1 MTPPVLS
8 VQDLTVRF
16 GTRRGVASVVNGV
29 SWDVAPGETLA
40 IVGESGSGKS
50 VSTMSLVGLVP
61 QPPARIQGSV
71 RFEGKE
77 LIGARDAELRR
88 IRGGGI
94 GIVFQDPMT
103 SLNPVMPVGRQ
114 IGESLELHVGLRG
127 DALRRRAIELLDQ
140 VGIPSP
146 DKRVD
151 DYPHQFSG
159 GMRQRVMI
167 AIALAGQ
174 PKVLVADEPTTAL
187 DVTTQAQIVQLVA
200 QLQEDLGTA
209 VVWITHDLGVV
220 AGIADRVLV
229 MYAGEVVEEAP
240 VETLYATPRHP
251 YTIGLLGSLPAVAAP
266 GADLATIPGS
276 PPDPRDRPP
285 GCAFYPRCPQRFDR
299 RCADEK
305 PPLREISPG
314 HRVRTFYEASTAS
327 LEAAS

>member
-1 MTPPVLS
+1 MRDPVLS

-16 GTRRGVASVVNGV
+16 NTRRGVASVVNGV

-50 VSTMSLVGLVP
+50 VSTMSMVGLVP
-61 QPPARIQGSV
+61 QPPARIGGSV
-71 RFEGKE
+71 LFEGRE
-77 LIGARDAELRR
+77 LLGAPASELRR
-88 IRGGGI
+88 VRGGGI

-103 SLNPVMPVGRQ
+103 SLNPVMRVGRQ
-114 IGESLELHVGLRG
+114 IGESLELHLGLRG
-127 DALRRRAIELLDQ
+127 EALRRRSIELLDE

-146 DKRVD
+146 EKRVD

-174 PKVLVADEPTTAL
+174 PKVLIADEPTTAL
-187 DVTTQAQIVQLVA
+187 DVTTQAQIIQLVA

-209 VVWITHDLGVV
+209 VMWITHDLGVV

-240 VETLYATPRHP
+240 VEALYETPRHP
-251 YTIGLLGSLPAVAAP
+251 YTVGLLGSLPSVGAA
-266 GADLATIPGS
+266 GAELATIRGT
-276 PPDPRDRPP
+276 PPDPRNRPP
-285 GCAFYPRCPQRFDR
+285 GCAFYPRCSQRLDS
-299 RCADEK
+299 RCATEK
-305 PPLREISPG
+305 PPLREVATG
-314 HRVRTFYEASTAS
+314 HWVRAFYEADAS
-327 LEAAS
+327 PLEAVS